1 MRGYNDDI
9 HKPDGPAQV
18 GKPDCHTGRLP
29 GPGVAVLLLPKGF
42 SDDLSKIGQGLP
54 VVVLMHDKNS
64 VKSLALMELL
74 NKIRSDYAGKIEFLA
89 VDIDSQEG
97 QVFSRRQAV
106 GAITL
111 LLFDAHGV
119 RRAVLDQSADEN
131 LLRSVLDGL

>member
-1 MRGYNDDI
+1 MTSTSR
-9 HKPDGPAQV
+9 
-18 GKPDCHTGRLP
+18 TGRPRWANRIAIL
-29 GPGVAVLLLPKGF
+29 VVCLVLVFAVLLLPKGF

>member
-1 MRGYNDDI
+1 MF
-9 HKPDGPAQV
+9 
-18 GKPDCHTGRLP
+18 
-29 GPGVAVLLLPKGF
+29 AVLLLPKGF

-74 NKIRSDYAGKIEFLA
+74 NKIRSDYAGKIDFLA

-106 GAITL
+106 GGITL
-111 LLFDAHGV
+111 LLFDAHGI

-131 LLRSVLDGL
+131 SLRSVLDGL